1 MGCGKKL
8 GGIQRDRQNELP
20 SPATVP
26 YTDMRALGG
35 GVVNPIFTQV
45 IGEGWKRSGG

>member
-26 YTDMRALGG
+26 YTDMCALGG
-35 GVVNPIFTQV
+35 GVCEPHLHT
-45 IGEGWKRSGG
+45 GYR